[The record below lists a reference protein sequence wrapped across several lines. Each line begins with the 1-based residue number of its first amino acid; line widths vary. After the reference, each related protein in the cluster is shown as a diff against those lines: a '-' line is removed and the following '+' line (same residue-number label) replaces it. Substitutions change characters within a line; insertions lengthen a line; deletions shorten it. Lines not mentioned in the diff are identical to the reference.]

1 MNTLLDEDISKILKT
16 YKIPAEEVEKVVSNN
31 LDVNLKLRRLLEGKN
46 ENVKRTGEY
55 KDFIKKVRKEI
66 YYKLRKYSFDKEG
79 FEAQLTILRQGY
91 DKTTLDKKASEN
103 KLDGTPFEWFVQNH
117 ASTRERS
124 LYIKEFN
131 ERLVNFIK
139 EDKHILDL
147 GGGLY
152 PLTFPFSALNN
163 LRQYTWVDK
172 DKDSWNVLKEFCK
185 TTDKPKINLYNEL
198 IGAREWKE
206 YLPNNT
212 NDFDTVLMLKLVP
225 VIQRQEKDLLEI
237 LAKAPTK
244 RFIVTGSKDAMT
256 RNKDI
261 EKRERHVCEKFITL
275 TNRKVVGQ
283 FEIENEFA
291 YVLASP

>member
-1 MNTLLDEDISKILKT
+1 MNILLDEDINKILKI
-16 YKIPAEEVEKVVSNN
+16 YKIPPEEAEKIINKNLEVNP
-31 LDVNLKLRRLLEGKN
+31 KLRKLLDDKDEG
-46 ENVKRTGEY
+46 VKRTREY
-55 KDFIKKVRKEI
+55 KDFIKKIRKEI

-79 FEAQLTILRQGY
+79 FKAQLTILRSFG
-91 DKTTLDKKASEN
+91 AS
-103 KLDGTPFEWFVQNH
+103 DGKPFEWFVQNH